1 MVRITFFNQ
10 NGNCIG
16 FDAKGHA
23 GYDVAGKDIVCS
35 AISVLIVNFINS
47 IEILTEDGFDG
58 KVEEESGDVTFR
70 FLDIDSI
77 SQDARL
83 LMNSLILGIDGVRES
98 YGKQY
103 LKVKT
108 KEV

>member
-10 NGNCIG
+10 NGNCVG
-16 FDAKGHA
+16 FEAKGHA
-23 GYDVAGKDIVCS
+23 GYDVEGKDIICS
-35 AISVLIVNFINS
+35 AISVLVVNFINS

-58 KVEEESGDVTFR
+58 TVEEKTGDVSFH
-70 FLDIDSI
+70 FLDTDSI
-77 SQDARL
+77 SHDARL
-83 LMNSLILGIDGVRES
+83 LMDSLMLGIDGVSET

-103 LKVKT
+103 LNVNF

>member
-23 GYDVAGKDIVCS
+23 GYDEAGKDIVCS

-70 FLDIDSI
+70 FLDTDSI

>member
-10 NGNCIG
+10 NDNCIG
-16 FDAKGHA
+16 FEAKGHA
-23 GYDVAGKDIVCS
+23 GYDVEGKDIVCS
-35 AISVLIVNFINS
+35 AISVLVVNFINS

-58 KVEEESGDVTFR
+58 KVEEDTGDVTFR
-70 FLDIDSI
+70 FLDTNSI
-77 SQDARL
+77 SHDAKL
-83 LMNSLILGIDGVRES
+83 LMDSLMLGIDGVRET

-103 LKVKT
+103 LKVKF